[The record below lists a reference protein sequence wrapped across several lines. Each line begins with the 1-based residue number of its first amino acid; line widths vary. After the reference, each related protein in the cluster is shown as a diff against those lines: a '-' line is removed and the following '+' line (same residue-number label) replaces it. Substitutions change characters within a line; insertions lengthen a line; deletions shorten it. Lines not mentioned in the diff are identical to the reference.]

1 MRRTVKITNKTD
13 FDSRNLRSLILAV
26 ARRELKPTQ
35 YKNIEVTVGYPKSK
49 FCTSLAYINPTGSTA
64 TFTIFIPKDQVDV
77 VEVCHRIK
85 VCFDYCLGRHGTAYS
100 SFRDWYQRPGKASDY
115 PFAKK
120 YTMVKATVKTSQKL
134 TGAAGSLKKAE
145 YAQEKVHYLERKIKY
160 ANTMLRKWKKQLR
173 YHSSRGERL
182 QAEEATALESRG
194 MTVEDF
200 YKGQGEGEE
209 Q

>member
-1 MRRTVKITNKTD
+1 MRRSVNVINKTD
-13 FDSRNLRSLILAV
+13 FDSRNIRSLVLAV

-35 YKNIEVTVGYPKSK
+35 YKEIEVTVGYPKKK
-49 FCTSLAYINPTGSTA
+49 FVTSLAQISPHGSKA
-64 TFTIFIPKDQVDV
+64 VFTIYIPKDQVDV

-120 YTMVKATVKTSQKL
+120 YTMVKAQAKATPGKL
-134 TGAAGSLKKAE
+134 TGAAGAMKKAE
-145 YAQEKVHYLERKIKY
+145 FAQEKVHYWESRVKR
-160 ANTMLRKWKKQLR
+160 ATTMLKKWQRQLR
-173 YHSSRGERL
+173 YHSNRGEKL
-182 QAEEATALESRG
+182 KTEEATALESRG

-200 YKGQGEGEE
+200 YKQTEEGQ
-209 Q
+209 